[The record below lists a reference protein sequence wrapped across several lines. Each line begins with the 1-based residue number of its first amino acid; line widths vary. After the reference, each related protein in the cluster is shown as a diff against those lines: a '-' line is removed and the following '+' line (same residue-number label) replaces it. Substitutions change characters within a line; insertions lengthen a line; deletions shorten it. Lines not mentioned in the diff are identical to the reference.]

1 MSALAE
7 TSSRHLIS
15 VKNLSLQYLH
25 RLFNVAD
32 EMKALVKSSGGDDRL
47 KNKVLTSIFFESSTR
62 TNCSFQAAML
72 RLGGKV
78 IALNEQ
84 FSSSTKGESLEDTIQ
99 TIACYSDVIVL
110 RHPQV
115 GSSIRAA
122 QVSWK
127 PIINAGSDCIFQVS
141 SIDTASR

>member
-1 MSALAE
+1 MSVPTAA
-7 TSSRHLIS
+7 SSPHLIS
-15 VKNLSLQYLH
+15 VKNLSLQYLYH
-25 RLFNVAD
+25 LFNVAD
-32 EMKALVKSSGGDDRL
+32 QMKALVKSDGGDERL
-47 KNKVLTSIFFESSTR
+47 KNKVLTTIFFESSTR

-78 IALNEQ
+78 IALTEQ
-84 FSSSTKGESLEDTIQ
+84 FSSATKGESLEDTIQ

-127 PIINAGSDCIFQVS
+127 PIINAGMFC
-141 SIDTASR
+141 

>member
-1 MSALAE
+1 MSTVLSNTA
-7 TSSRHLIS
+7 SIDHLIS
-15 VKNLSLQYLH
+15 VKGLTLQFISE
-25 RLFNVAD
+25 LFEVAN
-32 EMKALVKSSGGDDRL
+32 EMKTMVKANGGDNRL
-47 KNKVLTSIFFESSTR
+47 QHKVLTCIFFESSTR

-84 FSSSTKGESLEDTIQ
+84 FSSSTKGESLEDTIK

-115 GSSIRAA
+115 GSSDRAA
-122 QVSWK
+122 KVSWK
-127 PIINAGSDCIFQVS
+127 PIINAGR
-141 SIDTASR
+141 IDKTIL